1 MFTIDE
7 GKLFFGA
14 AINYNDICWV
24 YPLQIKD
31 IMGIGQDNYNQYLS
45 ILCADIREIQRL
57 LKKEGVPDEDLFS
70 NVFDYLMLQSMC
82 DRTFFVKLNE
92 AFSTFIRE
100 EVHFLFEQQ
109 EILIGSDMDRR
120 RILTKENFND
130 FQNILRAQN
139 ALPVPEPIP
148 ENESPMARKFRL
160 RKEQVAEAKRKQAQ
174 RNGEAIS
181 LFDSISTLMTLNP
194 GVTFDNIK
202 NLTIYQFKDL
212 LARAQAKYK
221 YDLDIRMIAAGAD
234 PKKIKPKHWFGKLD
248 F

>member
-14 AINYNDICWV
+14 AINYEDICWV
-24 YPLQIKD
+24 YPLQIRD
-31 IMGIGQDNYNQYLS
+31 IINIGQDNYNQYLS
-45 ILCADIREIQRL
+45 ILCADIREIQKL
-57 LKKEGVPDEDLFS
+57 MKKEGISDEELFDS
-70 NVFDYLMLQSMC
+70 TFEYLIAQSSC
-82 DRTFFVKLNE
+82 DNTFFVKLKE

-100 EVHFLFEQQ
+100 EVYFLFEQK
-109 EILIGSDMDRR
+109 EILIGLDMDRKKV
-120 RILTKENFND
+120 LTKENFNN
-130 FQNILRAQN
+130 FQKILRAQN
-139 ALPVPEPIP
+139 MLPVPEPIP

-160 RKEQVAEAKRKQAQ
+160 RREQVAEAKRKQAQ
-174 RNGEAIS
+174 KDGEAIS

-194 GVTFDNIK
+194 GITFDNVN

-212 LARAQAKYK
+212 LTRAQAKYK

-234 PKKIKPKHWFGKLD
+234 PKKIKPKLWFGKID